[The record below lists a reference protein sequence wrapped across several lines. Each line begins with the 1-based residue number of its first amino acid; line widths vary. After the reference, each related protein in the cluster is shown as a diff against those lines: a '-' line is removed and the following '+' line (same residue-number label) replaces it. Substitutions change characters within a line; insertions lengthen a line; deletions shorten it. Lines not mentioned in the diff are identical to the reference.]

1 MSTVG
6 TLSVRIVGDNSDLTK
21 KLGVSTKA
29 VAAFG
34 AAAVT
39 AAVAATAALVK
50 AGLQSADAQVKLAR
64 SLDGTITGLQALDR
78 AANRAGVSSGELEG
92 ALSRLNQ
99 NLGRAMLEGGP
110 AADALERLGLNAQQL
125 SALDVDERMAAIAD
139 QVKALGLNSQET
151 AAILR
156 DLGIRQAS
164 VVNLMRDGGDAIRE
178 SKDRLAEYGLTMN
191 NIDARKIEAANDAM
205 GEFSVIMDGVSQKLA
220 AKFAPAI
227 ELIAT
232 KFADAAA
239 EGEGIGSG
247 VDKAYEMIKT
257 SAIFIINAI
266 DGVARTFEVAGKAGA
281 AFALGVTKAILE
293 LANAIINGPTKAVNE
308 LINLMNKI
316 PMLEIGE
323 IGLTN
328 FGEDIAQQLLIV
340 DGALREAGADI
351 QNTLLRPL
359 AGDEFKKLLDEAE
372 VNAEQIAMAAEAGM
386 NNVLGDESIMSKAL
400 GGSAEDQ
407 ERLEQDLERLREHY
421 AALEEIEYESF
432 QRRKEIMDE
441 ALANNLLTE
450 EEYKQLAIQNAMEL
464 NNALENLE
472 GERAKNTLEGW
483 KSAFSGLS
491 SLMSSESKKLFAIG
505 KAAALAE
512 AIVSG
517 WGAATAAWEKGMKT
531 GGYPLAIAWAAGSI
545 AKTGAQISSL
555 RNTQI
560 GGGGSASGGGGG
572 SVPTAP
578 QPVAAPTA
586 ATGTTSGQVVQIALT
601 GEIFGREQV
610 RNLISQINESI
621 ADGAV
626 LRLA

>member
-39 AAVAATAALVK
+39 AAVAATAALVR

-78 AANRAGVSSGELEG
+78 AANRAGVSSGELES
-92 ALSRLNQ
+92 ALTRLNQ
-99 NLGRAMLEGGP
+99 NLGRAMSEGGP
-110 AADALERLGLNAQQL
+110 AADALERLGLNAREL
-125 SALDVDERMAAIAD
+125 AGMDVDERMAAIAD
-139 QVKALGLNSQET
+139 QIKAMGLNSQET

-164 VVNLMRDGGDAIRE
+164 VVNLMREGGDAIRE

-205 GEFSVIMDGVSQKLA
+205 GEFSVIMDGVTQKLA

-239 EGEGIGSG
+239 EGEGIGAG

-266 DGVARTFEVAGKAGA
+266 DGVARTFEVAGKVGA
-281 AFALGVTKAILE
+281 AFALGLSKAFLE
-293 LANAIINGPTKAVNE
+293 LANAIVNGPIYAVNE
-308 LINLMNKI
+308 LIKLMNKI

-328 FGEDIAQQLLIV
+328 FGEEIATQLRIV
-340 DGALREAGADI
+340 DEALRFAGEDI
-351 QNTLLRPL
+351 QDTLLRPL
-359 AGDEFKKLLDEAE
+359 AGDQFRILLDEAE
-372 VNAEQIAMAAEAGM
+372 ANAEQMAMFAEETFVSSLGRQEEFQEASKGSAQAYQDDLAQIEQDAANARMQAAQIEYDAKRSMIGASI
-386 NNVLGDESIMSKAL
+386 NLLGEFANKSKA
-400 GGSAEDQ
+400 
-407 ERLEQDLERLREHY
+407 
-421 AALEEIEYESF
+421 AAIA
-432 QRRKEIMDE
+432 QI
-441 ALANNLLTE
+441 AL
-450 EEYKQLAIQNAMEL
+450 
-464 NNALENLE
+464 
-472 GERAKNTLEGW
+472 
-483 KSAFSGLS
+483 
-491 SLMSSESKKLFAIG
+491 SKAFAIG
-505 KAAALAE
+505 EIIRNTAIAQMKALAVLGPI
-512 AIVSG
+512 AGPPMAAKIGAYGKIQAGIV
-517 WGAATAAWEKGMKT
+517 AATGLVQAANAMRGDGGT
-531 GGYPLAIAWAAGSI
+531 GIGTTTSAG
-545 AKTGAQISSL
+545 T
-555 RNTQI
+555 TQQAV
-560 GGGGSASGGGGG
+560 S
-572 SVPTAP
+572 
-578 QPVAAPTA
+578 APTA
-586 ATGTTSGQVVQIALT
+586 ATGTTSGQVVQIALQ